1 MPFRKCG
8 WFLAFVICASAPAFT
23 ADCRVGHY
31 ELNRGGAVDIAPT
44 SDSKLRWRRP
54 DGTTGALSED
64 QNGIWTSTAGWT
76 GRDDGRR
83 VSFSDCAAGLIHFD
97 GVDGHRVVLDVRE
110 QRFESGGATL
120 AGRLI
125 LPPGDTRVPIVILVH
140 GSEQASALDF
150 YALQRMFP
158 SAGIGVFVY
167 DKRGSGASSGSFTH
181 DFNVL
186 AADAAEAVRTARK
199 LAGSRAGRVG
209 FQGSSQGGWV
219 APLAATLTPV
229 DFIVVSYGLAVSP
242 LDEDNEA
249 VALDMT
255 RHGFGAA
262 ETAKA
267 LEVARAAQAIVLS
280 GFKDG
285 YEELDAVRASYA
297 KEPWLKFVRGNVTQ
311 IVLSQPREVLRE
323 QAPAWFAGILPHYD
337 PMPVLRRLETPQLWV
352 LGAEDIDA
360 PVAETVRR
368 LRALKK
374 EGRPI
379 AAVVYPHAEHGMY
392 EFEVDATGERLS
404 LRQPATYFP
413 LMCDFIRRG
422 KIRGNYGGSTIYR

>member
-1 MPFRKCG
+1 MAFRKCG
-8 WFLAFVICASAPAFT
+8 WIVAFVLSAVAPVLA
-23 ADCRVGHY
+23 ADCRIGLY
-31 ELNRGGAVDIAPT
+31 ELDRGGALDIAPA
-44 SDSKLRWRRP
+44 SESKLRWRRP
-54 DGTTGALSED
+54 DGTSGELTEGQS
-64 QNGIWTSTAGWT
+64 GVWSSTTGWT

-83 VSFSDCAAGLIHFD
+83 VSFSDCAAGRIHFD
-97 GVDGHRVVLDVRE
+97 GVDGRRVALDVRD
-110 QRFESGGATL
+110 QRFESGGVAL
-120 AGRLI
+120 AGRLV
-125 LPPGDTRVPIVILVH
+125 LPPGDARVPIVVLVH
-140 GSEQASALDF
+140 GSEQISALDF

-158 SAGIGVFVY
+158 SAGVGVFVY
-167 DKRGSGASSGSFTH
+167 DKRGAGASGGTFTH
-181 DFNVL
+181 DYHVL

-199 LAGSRAGRVG
+199 LAGKRAGRVG

-229 DFIVVSYGLAVSP
+229 DFVVVSYGLAVSP
-242 LDEDNEA
+242 FDEDNEA

-267 LEVARAAQAIVLS
+267 LEVARAAQAIALS
-280 GFKDG
+280 EFKSG
-285 YEELDAVRASYA
+285 YEELDALRERYSQ
-297 KEPWLKFVRGNVTQ
+297 EPWFRFVRGNLTQ
-311 IVLSQPREVLRE
+311 IVLSTPREVLRE
-323 QAPAWFAGILPHYD
+323 QAMGWFAGIDPHYD

-360 PVAETVRR
+360 PVGETVRR

-379 AAVVYPHAEHGMY
+379 TTVVYPHAEHGMY
-392 EFEVDATGERLS
+392 EFEVDGKGERLS

-422 KIRGNYGGSTIYR
+422 KIRGNYGESTIYR

>member
-1 MPFRKCG
+1 MF
-8 WFLAFVICASAPAFT
+8 AFGAAAPAFA
-23 ADCRVGHY
+23 ADCRIGLY
-31 ELNRGGAVDIAPT
+31 ELTRGGAIDITPA

-54 DGTTGALSED
+54 DGTSGELTEG
-64 QNGIWTSTAGWT
+64 QNGIWSSTAGWT

-83 VSFSDCAAGLIHFD
+83 VSFSDCAAGRLRFD
-97 GVDGHRVVLDVRE
+97 GVDGLRVPLDTRE
-110 QRFESGGATL
+110 QRFESGGAVL

-125 LPPGDTRVPIVILVH
+125 LPAGDARVPIVVLVH
-140 GSEQASALDF
+140 GSEQISALDF

-167 DKRGSGASSGSFTH
+167 DKRGSGASGGTFTH
-181 DFNVL
+181 DYNVL

-199 LAGSRAGRVG
+199 LAGPRAGRVG

-229 DFIVVSYGLAVSP
+229 DFVVVSYGLAVSP

-267 LEVARAAQAIVLS
+267 LEVARATQAIALS
-280 GFKDG
+280 GFQSG
-285 YEELDAVRASYA
+285 YDELDAVRARYA
-297 KEPWLKFVRGNVTQ
+297 QEPWFRFVRGNLTQ

-323 QAPAWFAGILPHYD
+323 QAMSWFAGIIPHYD

-368 LRALKK
+368 LRSLKK

-379 AAVVYPHAEHGMY
+379 STVVYPHAEHGMY
-392 EFEVDATGERLS
+392 EFEVDAKGERLS

-413 LMCDFIRRG
+413 LMCDFVLRG
-422 KIRGNYGGSTIYR
+422 KIRGTYGDSTIYR